1 MDELEIEQLRQ
12 TVERTHGGKA
22 TLVQSI
28 SVSERSE
35 GGPVWDGIVHVFH
48 LEHCPTATRAYA
60 WSESIPDS
68 TKRRLFSAL
77 HLGTIDSP
85 AAAVR
90 SIVAEEHRSR
100 KRRS

>member
-1 MDELEIEQLRQ
+1 MTQLEVEQVRQ

-22 TLVQSI
+22 TLVE
-28 SVSERSE
+28 SVSASE
-35 GGPVWDGIVHVFH
+35 TIEGKPVWEAVVHVFD

-60 WSESIPDS
+60 WSESVPGS
-68 TKRRLFSAL
+68 SKRRFFSAL

-90 SIVAEEHRSR
+90 SVVAEEHRSR
-100 KRRS
+100 RRRP